1 MASGFTQSINQLSPN
16 FYRVSI
22 DMSSTTYFPV
32 TNTLNTCGGVE
43 PFDYNYYATEP
54 SSRNNARRRAR
65 GNIRWNNIVTALT
78 GAADCQI
85 VDVTPTNAGS
95 VYTDSNT
102 VSDALVFTV
111 KYERDD
117 FLLQAYNGKTDAGSA
132 TIDTVA
138 KAIREI
144 VSQAIAASM
153 TRTYRVKDPAEG
165 EFQDVLTVTAPY
177 STAANAYAK
186 VSVSLI
192 DTVTVINANTSV

>member
-1 MASGFTQSINQLSPN
+1 MASGFQQSINQLTPT

-22 DMSSTTYFPV
+22 DMSNTTYFPV
-32 TNTLNTCGGVE
+32 TATLNTSGGVE
-43 PFDYNYYATEP
+43 PFDYNYYDTAP

-65 GNIRWNNIVTALT
+65 GNIRWNNVVTALS

-85 VDVTPTNAGS
+85 LDVTPTNATT
-95 VYTDSNT
+95 VYTDANT

-111 KYERDD
+111 KFERDD
-117 FLLQAYNGKTDAGSA
+117 FLLQAYNGKTDAGSS
-132 TIDTVA
+132 TINTVA
-138 KAIREI
+138 GAIKEI
-144 VSQAIAASM
+144 VSQAVAASM
-153 TRTYRVKDPAEG
+153 IRSYRVKDPAEG
-165 EFQDVLTVTAPY
+165 EFQDQLTVTAPY

>member
-1 MASGFTQSINQLSPN
+1 MASGFQQSINQLNPN

-22 DMSSTTYFPV
+22 DMSNTTYFPV

-43 PFDYNYYATEP
+43 PFDYNYYATAP

-65 GNIRWNNIVTALT
+65 GNIRWNNIVTALS

-85 VDVTPTNAGS
+85 LDVTPTNASS

-111 KYERDD
+111 KFERDD
-117 FLLQAYNGKTDAGSA
+117 FVLQAYNGQTDAGSS
-132 TIDTVA
+132 TIDSVA
-138 KAIREI
+138 KAVREI
-144 VSQAIAASM
+144 VSQAIAVNM
-153 TRTYRVKDPAEG
+153 TRSYRVKDPAEG